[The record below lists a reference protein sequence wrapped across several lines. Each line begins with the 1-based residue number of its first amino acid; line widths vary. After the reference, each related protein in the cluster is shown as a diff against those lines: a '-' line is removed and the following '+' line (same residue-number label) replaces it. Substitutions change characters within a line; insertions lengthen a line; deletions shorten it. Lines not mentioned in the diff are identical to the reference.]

1 MKLNYRDK
9 VILGIVLAIAIF
21 IAGYFSLIKGKR
33 QDIKNNE
40 KKLEDVQAQKEE
52 IEKKIAR
59 IEPLQKTIDETFDKA
74 DAITE
79 IFVPKEEIDK
89 TTLLDQFMKEYAE
102 KNKVKVVDLKVDD
115 TATTALAYYFKPYT
129 EVASALRQE
138 ADING
143 TLQQGVDEESH
154 EATLLS
160 DRAVETVMST
170 RYGLEVEGKLED
182 VFNYLDAIKKNDKTI
197 IITSF
202 GYEKIEED
210 EDAEKKPD
218 SKDDKDKEN
227 DLETTSKDKKKK
239 NDDGSERTIDD
250 QVDVKASIVIQL
262 YSIYNMERPV
272 TDKITTAEPAPA
284 E

>member
-33 QDIKNNE
+33 EDIKNNE
-40 KKLEDVQAQKEE
+40 KKLEEVQAQRDEV
-52 IEKKIAR
+52 EKKIAR

-79 IFVPKEEIDK
+79 IFVPKEDIDK
-89 TTLLDQFMKEYAE
+89 TTLLDQFMKDYAE
-102 KNKVKVVDLKVDD
+102 KNKVKVMDLKVDD
-115 TATTALAYYFKPYT
+115 TATSALAYYFKPYT

-160 DRAVETVMST
+160 DREVETVMST

-202 GYEKIEED
+202 GWEKIEEE
-210 EDAEKKPD
+210 EDDAKKPE
-218 SKDDKDKEN
+218 SSGDKDKEN
-227 DLETTSKDKKKK
+227 DLDTSKTNKKK